1 MFLAG
6 ALFTVVCALGVYIL
20 FFFLTPALVNT
31 TTCSSSPPSYRRCHG
46 DIPTATALLLL
57 RTAHRNSQVGGS
69 TRIHLPKL
77 RGGELSRRGTSFLP
91 VSLLFLSRPTNRAY
105 QNGDITD
112 PPVSVTNAMTD
123 MDQSPFKVPDFD
135 QGGLFCRTCIRNQ
148 HLLVNSLASFLPDVD
163 DPEYPA
169 FDKDLPRYKR
179 TMEERYPQVCENCEL
194 RVQDRIRQTKYE
206 AKSDY
211 LRRIMERSKA
221 SRATKS
227 ARNRNWRH
235 IVDVLGFL
243 VYWASVFGQVLSGIM
258 GAIEA
263 GDVVLEL
270 FPSPSLVP
278 LMYHASQMLS
288 RIGYSS
294 QDTATVALIA
304 GVLSIWW
311 NPRLHYKVE
320 GMSGRIL
327 GLNQYYEC
335 QLIVMAARFG
345 VWALLQDPSRLKPSL
360 PPTLHAVMIVFTCL
374 VSIEETM
381 QLYPATDQEL

>member
-1 MFLAG
+1 M
-6 ALFTVVCALGVYIL
+6 TNV
-20 FFFLTPALVNT
+20 T
-31 TTCSSSPPSYRRCHG
+31 TDT
-46 DIPTATALLLL
+46 
-57 RTAHRNSQVGGS
+57 
-69 TRIHLPKL
+69 
-77 RGGELSRRGTSFLP
+77 
-91 VSLLFLSRPTNRAY
+91 
-105 QNGDITD
+105 
-112 PPVSVTNAMTD
+112 
-123 MDQSPFKVPDFD
+123 DQSPFRAPDFD
-135 QGGLFCRTCIRNQ
+135 EGGLFCRTCIRNQ
-148 HLLVNSLASFLPDVD
+148 HLLIYALATFLPDID
-163 DPEYPA
+163 DPDYAA
-169 FDKDLPRYKR
+169 FDKELPRYKK
-179 TMEERYPQVCENCEL
+179 TMEERYPQVCENCEP
-194 RVQDRIRQTKYE
+194 RVQNRIRQTGYV
-206 AKSDY
+206 AKSDH

-243 VYWASVFGQVLSGIM
+243 LFWASFLGQVLSDMM
-258 GAIEA
+258 GALEA

-278 LMYHASQMLS
+278 FMSHASQMLS
-288 RIGYSS
+288 RISYSS

-335 QLIVMAARFG
+335 QLIVMATRFG
-345 VWALLQDPSRLKPSL
+345 VWALLQDPTRLKPSL
-360 PPTLHAVMIVFTCL
+360 PPTLHTVMIVFTCL

-381 QLYPATDQEL
+381 HLYPVTDKEL

>member
-1 MFLAG
+1 
-6 ALFTVVCALGVYIL
+6 
-20 FFFLTPALVNT
+20 
-31 TTCSSSPPSYRRCHG
+31 
-46 DIPTATALLLL
+46 
-57 RTAHRNSQVGGS
+57 
-69 TRIHLPKL
+69 
-77 RGGELSRRGTSFLP
+77 
-91 VSLLFLSRPTNRAY
+91 
-105 QNGDITD
+105 
-112 PPVSVTNAMTD
+112 
-123 MDQSPFKVPDFD
+123 MDQPPFRVPDFD
-135 QGGLFCRTCIRNQ
+135 QAGLFCRKCIRNQ
-148 HLLVNSLASFLPDVD
+148 HLLMNSLATFLPDID
-163 DPEYPA
+163 DPEYPV
-169 FDKDLPRYKR
+169 FEEDLPRYQK

-194 RVQDRIRQTKYE
+194 RVQNRIRETKYE
-206 AKSDY
+206 AKSDH

-243 VYWASVFGQVLSGIM
+243 VYWASVAGQVLSDLL
-258 GAIEA
+258 GAVEA
-263 GDVVLEL
+263 GDVILKL

-278 LMYHASQMLS
+278 LMSHASQILS
-288 RIGYSS
+288 WIGYSS

-320 GMSGRIL
+320 GVSGRIL

-374 VSIEETM
+374 VSIE
-381 QLYPATDQEL
+381 